1 MQWNRKYDYPKS
13 SRATVDGIRRY
24 LLGEEKLPSVTSILD
39 VTKSDEDKAALA
51 NWRERTGY
59 KEAEAITKAASS
71 RGSQMHNY
79 LESYLL
85 GRENLSF
92 FDDNEQ
98 YKLMAKEIIDHGLKN
113 RLEEIWGVECTLYYP
128 DKYAGTADCVGVY
141 EGRETIIDFKQSNK
155 PKKEEWISEYFLQ
168 LSAYSL
174 AHDKVYGSNITQGV
188 ILLCTKDN
196 IFQRFIING
205 NTLKD
210 YQNQFLEK
218 VEQFYAQ
225 RMAN

>member
-113 RLEEIWGVECTLYYP
+113 RLEEIWGVECVLHYP
-128 DKYAGTADCVGVY
+128 ERYAGTADCVGVY
-141 EGRETIIDFKQSNK
+141 DGQPSIIDFKNSLK
-155 PKKEEWISEYFLQ
+155 PKKFEYIDTWLLQ
-168 LSAYSL
+168 TAAYSL
-174 AHDKVYGSNITQGV
+174 AHNVVYNSHISSCV
-188 ILLCTKDN
+188 ILLCTVDN
-196 IFQRFIING
+196 LFQEFKIQGAELI
-205 NTLKD
+205 T
-210 YQNQFLEK
+210 YQNLFLGRLKKFNE
-218 VEQFYAQ
+218 
-225 RMAN
+225 MNNLS